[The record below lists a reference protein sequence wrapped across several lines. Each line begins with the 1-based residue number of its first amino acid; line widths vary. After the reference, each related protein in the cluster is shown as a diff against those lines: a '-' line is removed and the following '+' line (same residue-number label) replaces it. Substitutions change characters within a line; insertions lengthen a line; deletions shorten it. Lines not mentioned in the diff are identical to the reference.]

1 MPGCAAAMGCGAMA
15 ICGACGTRQSSS
27 WPVPRSSSTSASR
40 GWGGRGEQWAAAAE
54 GGGKRRQR
62 PAQWWLQLWR
72 DPHCAFQQHGSTANS
87 RASLTLAHKGHLT
100 EVLGKVHLGPGV
112 VPAARG
118 GGAQGMGLKCAGL
131 GRAGQAA
138 GGRARGIR
146 QAATANLRM

>member
-1 MPGCAAAMGCGAMA
+1 MLLLHTAP
-15 ICGACGTRQSSS
+15 SSAT
-27 WPVPRSSSTSASR
+27 PPPPT
-40 GWGGRGEQWAAAAE
+40 G
-54 GGGKRRQR
+54 
-62 PAQWWLQLWR
+62 
-72 DPHCAFQQHGSTANS
+72 
-87 RASLTLAHKGHLT
+87 RASLTLAHEGDLT

-112 VPAARG
+112 VPAARE